1 MFGYKLR
8 WIFDNLAVGVAPGS
22 NSSLETIRNEGIDVI
37 LNLCA
42 ECGNL
47 HIVERE
53 MGFHVYWLPIRD
65 AYAPEIDEVDAAL
78 EWLNQHLINGKK
90 ALVHCRFGAGRSS
103 TIIAAYLLKKGLG
116 IGDILEKMK
125 RTKTAPTSRDQ
136 LKFLSEY
143 AEKMGVKI
151 NYGTFDL
158 NQLGGKGRFI
168 EFFKVI
174 RSWFSPPQG

>member
-8 WIFDNLAVGVAPGS
+8 WVSDNLAIGVAPGS
-22 NSSLETIRNEGIDVI
+22 SASLETVRNEGIDVI

-47 HIVERE
+47 HIVERDT
-53 MGFHVYWLPIRD
+53 GFHVYWLPVRD
-65 AYAPEIDEVDAAL
+65 AFAPEIEEVDAAL
-78 EWLNQHLINGKK
+78 EWLDQYLSNGKK

-116 IGDILEKMK
+116 LGDVLERMK
-125 RTKTAPTSRDQ
+125 IAKAAPTSREQ

-143 AEKMGVKI
+143 AEKMGVK
-151 NYGTFDL
+151 TTQASFDL
-158 NQLGGKGRFI
+158 NQVGKKGRLLYYFN
-168 EFFKVI
+168 VV
-174 RSWFSPPQG
+174 RSWIKPL